1 MKKKEIP
8 FDVADLTGALDEA
21 LAYAKGKATLRTTT
35 LPSPAK
41 VAKPLHIARI
51 RRRMNVSQALFAKM
65 LNVSQVTAKS
75 WENGRRQPS
84 GPACRLLEIAEAH
97 PQVFTMTK

>member
-35 LPSPAK
+35 LPPSAK
-41 VAKPLHIARI
+41 LKERLHVKKTR
-51 RRRMNVSQALFAKM
+51 
-65 LNVSQVTAKS
+65 
-75 WENGRRQPS
+75 
-84 GPACRLLEIAEAH
+84 
-97 PQVFTMTK
+97 

>member
-8 FDVADLTGALDEA
+8 FDVADLTRALDEA

-41 VAKPLHIARI
+41 FEKRNHVKKAR
-51 RRRMNVSQALFAKM
+51 
-65 LNVSQVTAKS
+65 
-75 WENGRRQPS
+75 
-84 GPACRLLEIAEAH
+84 
-97 PQVFTMTK
+97 